1 MVPPPPPLPSPTPF
15 QDLNLF
21 PIAKLEPKPEPVDGC
36 PSQLEPL
43 GPTEPLPFSLPP
55 PDASPEEAALLL
67 DYFRRSHLFAADD
80 DRSRSIVP
88 APVAPACSSAIVAA
102 KKRKARSAEMVR
114 VSSIGPRDRL
124 YFRGLVRRTR
134 ITYDSLRALLLLRDE
149 DRGGTFLREEAFVAA
164 WGRRTR
170 PDLRAAALMT
180 DRDLWL
186 NRDRRIIGSIP
197 GISVGDVFFF
207 RMELCVVGLHGQVQ
221 AGIDY
226 VPASRSA
233 SGEPVATSIIVS
245 GGYEDDDDKGVVLIY
260 TGHGGRSQNMQRHCV
275 NQKLEGGNL
284 ALERSMNYG
293 IEIRV
298 IRGIKF
304 DWSPSGRVYVYDG
317 LYKIVDC
324 WMDVG
329 KSGFTV
335 YKYKFLRMEGQEEM
349 GSEILKLADKLKANP
364 LSVRPVGCLS
374 LDISRGR
381 ENLPVS
387 IFNDIDDDR
396 DPMMFEYLTRPILPP
411 EAFQG
416 KVKADDWNGCDC
428 TLNCSAGCY
437 CAKKNGGDF
446 AYNRDGI
453 LLRGKSL
460 IYECGTLCRCPPTC
474 PNRVSQKGVSHR
486 LEVFRSKET
495 GWGVRSLDLIRAGT
509 FICEFSGIAIT
520 KEQAEVLSRN
530 NECLVNPGQFPR
542 RWTEWGDI
550 SDISP
555 DYRLV
560 DSPSMPDL
568 NFSIDVSRARNVACY
583 LSHSSCPNVF
593 VQFVLFDHN
602 VSYPHVMIFAMEN
615 IPPLRELSVDYGIG
629 DEIVERLTL

>member
-1 MVPPPPPLPSPTPF
+1 MVPPPSPPLPSPTPF

-21 PIAKLEPKPEPVDGC
+21 PNAKLEPKPEPVDGC
-36 PSQLEPL
+36 GSQLEPL
-43 GPTEPLPFSLPP
+43 GPTEPLPLSLPP

-80 DRSRSIVP
+80 DRGRHCSIVP

-149 DRGGTFLREEAFVAA
+149 DRGEAFLREEAFVAA
-164 WGRRTR
+164 CGRRSR

-304 DWSPSGRVYVYDG
+304 DGSPSGRVYVYDG

-329 KSGFTV
+329 KSGFAV

-364 LSVRPVGCLS
+364 LSVRPVGYLS

-396 DPMMFEYLTRPILPP
+396 DPLMFEYLTRPILPP

-416 KVKADDWNGCDC
+416 KVKADDGIGCDC

-530 NECLVNPGQFPR
+530 NECLVNPVLANLPV
-542 RWTEWGDI
+542 EDCA
-550 SDISP
+550 
-555 DYRLV
+555 RL
-560 DSPSMPDL
+560 SNL
-568 NFSIDVSRARNVACY
+568 TFS
-583 LSHSSCPNVF
+583 L
-593 VQFVLFDHN
+593 
-602 VSYPHVMIFAMEN
+602 
-615 IPPLRELSVDYGIG
+615 
-629 DEIVERLTL
+629 IVTRGSLP